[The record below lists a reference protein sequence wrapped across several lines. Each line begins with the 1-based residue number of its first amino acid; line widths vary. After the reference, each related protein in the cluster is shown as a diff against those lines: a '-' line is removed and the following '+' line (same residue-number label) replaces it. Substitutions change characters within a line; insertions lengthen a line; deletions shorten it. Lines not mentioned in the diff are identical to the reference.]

1 MGLRELGLLVTRS
14 DFWVFVW
21 VLKRREMGLVS
32 FMRKELDLK
41 YENRLTI
48 CRRRRL
54 EERLNR
60 KAGEYSRESNDK
72 TGSVSDLP
80 FLQV

>member
-60 KAGEYSRESNDK
+60 KAG
-72 TGSVSDLP
+72 GI
-80 FLQV
+80 